1 MPTPGVQDAQ
11 RPAHAGADPFVKVKA
26 MIKDLIV
33 QSMEQANSESD
44 KKAYCD
50 TELATNKATREN
62 KQSEVDELA
71 ATVDK
76 HVAESTQLGEEL
88 AFLAEALGHLR
99 QELLPALH
107 APSRGGLRRLQG
119 PERVSRRR
127 GEAEDPGYLECGSVD
142 FATTPSPDGL
152 GRRQAA
158 VNVAISEGKLLSSL
172 LSSVEPCEFATT
184 PSLVTAWGGG
194 RRQ

>member
-1 MPTPGVQDAQ
+1 
-11 RPAHAGADPFVKVKA
+11 

-71 ATVDK
+71 ATVGK

-119 PERVSRRR
+119 PERESRRR
-127 GEAEDPGYLECGSVD
+127 GEAEDPGYLE
-142 FATTPSPDGL
+142 
-152 GRRQAA
+152 
-158 VNVAISEGKLLSSL
+158 
-172 LSSVEPCEFATT
+172 
-184 PSLVTAWGGG
+184 
-194 RRQ
+194 